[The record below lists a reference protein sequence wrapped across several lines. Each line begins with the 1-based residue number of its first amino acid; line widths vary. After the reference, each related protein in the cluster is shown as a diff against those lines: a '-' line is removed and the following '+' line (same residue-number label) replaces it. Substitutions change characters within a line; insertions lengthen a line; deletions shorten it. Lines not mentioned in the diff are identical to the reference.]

1 MSRLSSDA
9 RWELLLQVVESA
21 RRPGQPETLFAALAH
36 ALGQVAG
43 HKLFTLMRLHRDTG
57 EAERIYS
64 SNPSAYPV
72 SGRKQW
78 TETPWSK
85 QVILAKQHYLGSTDA
100 DIRWGFP
107 DHALIK
113 QLGCGS
119 IINLLVIDNDEVLG
133 TANLL
138 HEEHY
143 YRQQDIV
150 DCLPFIQLLATPFR
164 TLST

>member
-1 MSRLSSDA
+1 MSRLPSDA
-9 RWELLLQVVESA
+9 RWALLQEVVEAA
-21 RRPGQPETLFAALAH
+21 RRPGQPQPLFAAMDQ

-64 SNPSAYPV
+64 SNLASYPV

-78 TETPWSK
+78 TDTPWSQ
-85 QVILAKQHYLGSTDA
+85 QVIIAKQHYLGLTDA

-107 DHALIK
+107 DHERIK

-119 IINLLVIDNDEVLG
+119 IINLLVIDNDQVLG

-143 YRQQDIV
+143 YRQQDIA
-150 DCLPFIQLLATPFR
+150 DCLPFIQLLATPFSR
-164 TLST
+164 

>member
-1 MSRLSSDA
+1 MSRLSVED
-9 RWELLLQVVESA
+9 RWNLLQGVVEAA
-21 RRPGQPETLFAALAH
+21 RCPGQPQTLFVAMDH

-43 HKLFTLMRLHRDTG
+43 HKLFTLMLLHRDTG

-64 SNPSAYPV
+64 SNPGAYPV
-72 SGRKQW
+72 SGRKTW

-85 QVILAKQHYLGSTDA
+85 QVILAKQHYLGLTDA

-107 DHALIK
+107 DHELIK

-119 IINLLVIDNDEVLG
+119 IINLLVIYNDEVLG

-143 YRQQDIV
+143 YQEQDIA
-150 DCLPFIQLLATPFR
+150 DCLPFIQLLAAPFSASL
-164 TLST
+164 T

>member
-1 MSRLSSDA
+1 MSRLSINA
-9 RWELLLQVVESA
+9 RWELLQDAVAAA
-21 RRPGQPETLFAALAH
+21 RRPGQPQTLFAAIDY
-36 ALGQVAG
+36 ALDQVAG

-85 QVILAKQHYLGSTDA
+85 QVIVAKQHYLGSTDA

-107 DHALIK
+107 DHELIK

-119 IINLLVIDNDEVLG
+119 IINLVVIYNDEVLG

-138 HEEHY
+138 HEEYHY
-143 YRQQDIV
+143 REQDIA
-150 DCLPFIQLLATPFR
+150 DCLPFIQLLATPF
-164 TLST
+164 SA